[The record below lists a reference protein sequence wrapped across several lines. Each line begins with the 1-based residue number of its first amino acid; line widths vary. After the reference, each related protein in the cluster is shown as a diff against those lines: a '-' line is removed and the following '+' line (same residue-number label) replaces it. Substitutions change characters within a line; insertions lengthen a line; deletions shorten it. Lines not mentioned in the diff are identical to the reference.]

1 MIKLRHKKTFHPVP
15 INPYPQ
21 RGPHLPQSLAISF
34 AVKHKSI
41 AIAASQSQTLTIHS
55 TLLRS
60 QSHITSN
67 SPLVIKRI
75 RFSNEPHY
83 TGTSKTRRT
92 R

>member
-1 MIKLRHKKTFHPVP
+1 MKLQKLHWE
-15 INPYPQ
+15 Q
-21 RGPHLPQSLAISF
+21 EAIAIISS

-67 SPLVIKRI
+67 LLDLIQQRLTLRFISPV
-75 RFSNEPHY
+75 S
-83 TGTSKTRRT
+83 SV
-92 R
+92 